1 MRSFVVLFV
10 HAFCKFVFDKIQS
23 PLTFAASV
31 VFNPGFF
38 FIHTDFVLVFTDA
51 LVGDIVVVAEWF

>member
-1 MRSFVVLFV
+1 M
-10 HAFCKFVFDKIQS
+10 
-23 PLTFAASV
+23 LTFAAPV
-31 VFNPGFF
+31 VFNPRFF

>member
-1 MRSFVVLFV
+1 MKSN
-10 HAFCKFVFDKIQS
+10 I
-23 PLTFAASV
+23 LTFAASV

>member
-1 MRSFVVLFV
+1 MHFANLYSM
-10 HAFCKFVFDKIQS
+10 KSNI
-23 PLTFAASV
+23 LTFAASV